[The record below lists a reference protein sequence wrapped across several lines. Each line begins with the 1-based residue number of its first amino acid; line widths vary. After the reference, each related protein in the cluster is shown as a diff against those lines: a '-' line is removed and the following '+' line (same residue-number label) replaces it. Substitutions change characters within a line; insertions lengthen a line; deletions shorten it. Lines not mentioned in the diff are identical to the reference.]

1 MDADPNTG
9 MLIGQTQTFPDG
21 VHYGEFRI
29 GGTSL
34 ASPLFAGMTAL
45 AIQHGGGKRLGLLN
59 LRLYQATTLFSDV
72 RKTPNQ
78 LGDVRSDYANGN
90 DPSGGILYSV
100 RTFGQDSSL
109 VVKAGWDA
117 VTGIGVPSTSYLT
130 GLAPA
135 TAGSSTAGSSTGAGS
150 SAAGTAY
157 HGAPVH

>member
-1 MDADPNTG
+1 

-21 VHYGEFRI
+21 VHYGEYRI

-34 ASPLFAGMTAL
+34 ASPLFAGMSAL
-45 AIQHGGGKRLGLLN
+45 AIQHGGGRGLGLLN
-59 LRLYQATTLFSDV
+59 PGLYHSAGLFSDV

-109 VVKAGWDA
+109 AVKSGWDP
-117 VTGIGVPSTSYLT
+117 VTGIGVPTTSYLT

-135 TAGSSTAGSSTGAGS
+135 TAGSNTGSS
-150 SAAGTAY
+150 SAAGTAD